1 MMRFKGNSIVMIKL
15 LMDRNT
21 MNKLNYKLSNKEI
34 IKDI

>member
-1 MMRFKGNSIVMIKL
+1 MRFKGNSIVMIKL

-21 MNKLNYKLSNKEI
+21 MNKLNYILSNKEI